1 MITKRK
7 SQQDY
12 AAVILAA
19 GMGTRMKSRTP
30 KALHRIC
37 GREMLLLVVDSVR
50 AAGVDDIT
58 VVVPQNSQPFREAL
72 GDSVRYASQSEPLGT
87 AHALLQARSAS
98 ECADNILVLYGDTPL
113 IRGDMLSDLMQRHRR
128 SDACVSVVT
137 AIAAKPDGMGRIIRE
152 DKGRDEAGSI
162 TAIVEELN
170 ADNETLAIREVNSGL
185 YCFRNSWL
193 WRNLE
198 RLAPASNGELLLTD
212 LIQAAVEQGL
222 PVESITS
229 DDPRETMGV
238 NDRLQLAEAE
248 TILRR
253 RIREHWMLGG
263 VTMPDSASVYI
274 DKAVTLEPDTV
285 VLPNTHITGNSVIGG
300 GCRIGPNTIIDNAH
314 IGADCEVIS
323 SVVRDSTLESGVD
336 VGPFSHIRGGS
347 HIEADV
353 HVGTSAEIKNSRLG
367 RGTKMG
373 HFSYMGDA
381 TLGAN
386 VNVGA
391 GAITCNFDGESK
403 HDTIIGK
410 DAFIGSD
417 TMLVAPVKIGDR
429 ASTGAGAVVTRD
441 VPADA
446 TAIGVPARVRQNENT
461 NDAPSSS
468 E

>member
-1 MITKRK
+1 MITTKNTP
-7 SQQDY
+7 QDY
-12 AAVILAA
+12 TAVILAA

-37 GREMLLLVVDSVR
+37 GREMLLLVIDSVR

-58 VVVPQNSQPFREAL
+58 VVVPRNSQPFREAL
-72 GDSVRYASQSEPLGT
+72 GDSVRYANQAEPLGT

-98 ECADNILVLYGDTPL
+98 KCAENILVLYGDTPL
-113 IRGDMLSDLMQRHRR
+113 IRGDTLSDLMQRHHQ
-128 SDACVSVVT
+128 SEACVSLVT

-152 DKGRDEAGSI
+152 DKGRDEVGSI

-170 ADNETLAIREVNSGL
+170 ADNETMAIREVNSGL
-185 YCFRNSWL
+185 YCFRASWL

-198 RLAPASNGELLLTD
+198 RLAPASNGEILLTD

-229 DDPRETMGV
+229 DDPHETMGV

-248 TILRR
+248 TILRQ
-253 RIREHWMLGG
+253 RIREQWMLGG
-263 VTMPDSASVYI
+263 VTMPDSSGVYI
-274 DKAVTLEPDTV
+274 DKAATLKPDTV
-285 VLPNTHITGNSVIGG
+285 ILPNTHITGKSVIGE
-300 GCRIGPNTIIDNAH
+300 GCKIGPNTIIDNAH
-314 IGADCEVIS
+314 IGDDCEIVS

-347 HIEADV
+347 HIEAGV
-353 HVGTSAEIKNSRLG
+353 HVGTSAEVKNSRLG

-403 HDTIIGK
+403 HETVIGK

-417 TMLVAPVKIGDR
+417 TMLVAPVKIGAR
-429 ASTGAGAVVTRD
+429 ASTGAGAVVTKD
-441 VPADA
+441 VPANS
-446 TAIGVPARVRQNENT
+446 TVIGVPARVRQTENT
-461 NDAPSSS
+461 NDAPNSRT
-468 E
+468 

>member
-1 MITKRK
+1 
-7 SQQDY
+7 
-12 AAVILAA
+12 
-19 GMGTRMKSRTP
+19 MGTRMKSRTP

-58 VVVPQNSQPFREAL
+58 VVVPRNNQPFKDAL
-72 GDSVRYASQSEPLGT
+72 GDSVRYASQPEPLGT
-87 AHALLQARSAS
+87 AHALLQARRDA

-113 IRGDMLSDLMQRHRR
+113 IRADTLSNLMQRHHEGE
-128 SDACVSVVT
+128 ACVSVVT
-137 AIAAKPDGMGRIIRE
+137 AVAAKPDGMGRIL
-152 DKGRDEAGSI
+152 RDETGRI
-162 TAIVEELN
+162 TAIVEDLN
-170 ADNETLAIREVNSGL
+170 ADAETLGIREVNSGL
-185 YCFRNSWL
+185 YCFRGSWL

-212 LIQAAVEQGL
+212 LIRAAVEQGL
-222 PVESITS
+222 PVESVTS
-229 DDPRETMGV
+229 DDPHETMGV

-248 TILRR
+248 TVLRQ
-253 RIREHWMLGG
+253 RIREQWMLDG
-263 VTMPDSASVYI
+263 VTMPDSTSVYM
-274 DKAVTLEPDTV
+274 DKTVTLQPDTAI
-285 VLPNTHITGNSVIGG
+285 LPNTHITGKSVIGS
-300 GCRIGPNTIIDNAH
+300 GCTIGPNSIIDNAQ
-314 IGADCEVIS
+314 IGDDCEVVS

-347 HIEADV
+347 HIEAGA

-381 TLGAN
+381 KLGEN

-403 HDTIIGK
+403 HETIIGK

-429 ASTGAGAVVTRD
+429 ASTGAGAVVTKD
-441 VPADA
+441 VPADS
-446 TAIGVPARVRQNENT
+446 TVIGVPARLRQSE
-461 NDAPSSS
+461 DADDTPKSHA
-468 E
+468 